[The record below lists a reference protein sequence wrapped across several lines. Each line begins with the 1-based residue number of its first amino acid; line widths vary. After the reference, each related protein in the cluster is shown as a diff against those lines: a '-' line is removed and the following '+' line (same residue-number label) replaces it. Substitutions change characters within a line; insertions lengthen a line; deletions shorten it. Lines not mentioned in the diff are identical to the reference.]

1 MINNNPFED
10 INDNKGINITKEKE
24 NVVYYVAE
32 RNTPFVHIVRVG

>member
-10 INDNKGINITKEKE
+10 INDNKGINITKE